1 MNTDP
6 SSAGRP
12 LILPFAGVR
21 PRLASPPRA
30 CAGEVSILGRVEIG
44 AGSSFGFGAVVR
56 ADGHFVRIGD
66 DVHLGEMATIH
77 IAHDRYPT
85 IIGSRVAA
93 GRDAVL
99 HACTIGDDCVVE
111 DEVVILDGSV
121 IENEVVIEAG
131 ATVFPG
137 SRLEAG
143 HLYAGSPAKPVRRL
157 EAGELD
163 RRRQAVAGA
172 ASRSAADAAGVAR
185 AFAEDVF
192 LAANTTVS
200 GRIRAAARSSI
211 FFGCRLDAGT
221 SEIVLGENTN
231 IQDNTIIDAGDG
243 AVVFGADTT
252 VGHNVHLRSCR
263 VGDRSLVGIGSDIAP
278 GTVIDDDVML
288 AGGSVTL
295 PEQRLE
301 SGWLWGGRPAR
312 PLRRLDD
319 AKRHMIATT
328 VTHYIDYAKAYHLA
342 QAEAPNA

>member
-1 MNTDP
+1 MT
-6 SSAGRP
+6 SALSPAERP

-30 CAGEVSILGRVEIG
+30 CAREVSLLGRLEVG
-44 AGSSFGFGAVVR
+44 ARASFDVGAVVR

-66 DVHLGEMATIH
+66 DFHLGEMSTIH
-77 IAHDRYPT
+77 IAHDRHPT
-85 IIGSRVAA
+85 IIGDRVAA

-99 HACTIGDDCVVE
+99 HACTIGDDCVIE

-121 IENEVVIEAG
+121 IETGVVIEAG

-137 SRLEAG
+137 SRLETG
-143 HLYAGSPAKPVRRL
+143 HLYAGSPAKPVRLL

-163 RRRQAVAGA
+163 RRRAALGAGA
-172 ASRSAADAAGVAR
+172 ASRLATVGDARIFG
-185 AFAEDVF
+185 EDLF
-192 LAANTTVS
+192 LAGNTTVS
-200 GRIRAAARSSI
+200 GRIRADARTSI

-221 SEIVLGENTN
+221 SEIVLGEGCNV
-231 IQDNTIIDAGDG
+231 QDNTIVEAGDG
-243 AVVFGADTT
+243 AVVLGANTT

-263 VGDRSLVGIGSDIAP
+263 VGARSLVGIGSDVAP
-278 GTVIDDDVML
+278 GTLIDDDVML

-295 PEQRLE
+295 PGQHLE

-328 VTHYIDYAKAYHLA
+328 VVHYVDYANAYRLA
-342 QAEAPNA
+342 QASTA